1 MVQKGN
7 MLENLLGPGV
17 AGVVIGCAFSTGE
30 RGAVF
35 IQTAGSTNNRRFE
48 LPVVTG
54 IVPAGP
60 CFGNFVLPWE
70 EITNRATVSAASAER
85 QAQQPV
91 VLQAKQRLE
100 RIQKT
105 RRRKRP

>member
-1 MVQKGN
+1 
-7 MLENLLGPGV
+7 MLENLLGSRIS
-17 AGVVIGCAFSTGE
+17 GVVVGCAFSTGE

-35 IQTAGSTNNRRFE
+35 IQTVGSLVKKFALPIVTNIE
-48 LPVVTG
+48 
-54 IVPAGP
+54 PAGP
-60 CFGNFVLPWE
+60 CFGKVVLPWE
-70 EITNRATVSAASAER
+70 EVTNRATVSAASVER

-100 RIQKT
+100 RIQKA